1 MKPLFA
7 SIVILALSG
16 CVASTPV
23 KDFHER
29 PLSKRTAIDEQTA
42 ILLVGV
48 KGPLAVNYIQ
58 LCSRSTNCLN
68 YKGIY
73 VNNDVIALP
82 VPLPL
87 NGVELNSYTVS
98 SQRSGY
104 SGSQAYGYIGVDD
117 ERITVNEKGVYYL
130 LTIDTSEKG
139 AFELVPSE
147 AQLMTAK
154 KKYASL
160 VPSLKPLN
168 FEWK

>member
-1 MKPLFA
+1 MKLLIVPL
-7 SIVILALSG
+7 VLALAG
-16 CVASTPV
+16 CVATTPV

-29 PLSKRTAIDEQTA
+29 PLSKSTVIDDKTAIV
-42 ILLVGV
+42 LVGV

-58 LCSRSTNCLN
+58 LCSHSTNCLN

-87 NGVELNSYTVS
+87 KGLELNSYTVT

-104 SGSQAYGYIGVDD
+104 YGSRAYGYIGIDD
-117 ERITVNEKGVYYL
+117 ERITILEKGVHYL

-139 AFELVPSE
+139 AFDLDPSE
-147 AQLMTAK
+147 AELEVAQN
-154 KKYASL
+154 KYSAL
-160 VPSLKPLN
+160 VSGLKPLN
-168 FEWK
+168 FTWK